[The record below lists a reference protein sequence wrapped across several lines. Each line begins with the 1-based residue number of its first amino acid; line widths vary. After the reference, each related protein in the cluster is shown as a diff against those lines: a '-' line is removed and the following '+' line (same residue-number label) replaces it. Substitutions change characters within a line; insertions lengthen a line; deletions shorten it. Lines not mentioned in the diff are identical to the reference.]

1 MLEYDPYLDPNLIP
15 KIPKEWDDAEYL
27 KAHSEIAEQA
37 AAKKKEAD
45 TTLTRLR
52 EDKEANLIFARQ
64 DYQLRDGI
72 VLGLDREK
80 TYLYLNATEEFVA
93 GADAKLKKMLPT
105 IQRAEPE
112 TEKKIIDTI
121 DEERQK
127 SDQGLGFVFS

>member
-15 KIPKEWDDAEYL
+15 KTPKEWDDSEYM
-27 KAHSEIAEQA
+27 KAHPEIAEQA
-37 AAKKKEAD
+37 AAKKKEIDGTMA
-45 TTLTRLR
+45 RLR

-72 VLGLDREK
+72 MLGLDREK
-80 TYLYLNATEEFVA
+80 TYLYLSATDEFVA
-93 GADAKLKKMLPT
+93 GADVKLKKMLPT
-105 IQRAEPE
+105 IQRADPE

-127 SDQGLGFVFS
+127 SDQGLGFIFS